1 MLCCGAPHIAQVCA
15 CDADVSQCVVRDAD
29 DGPKTASSAA
39 SSDGTPR
46 PVSPADKFS
55 KLLPQFRDKKVTLAI
70 QDEIL
75 EGRRLAQEQVA
86 LKMANDMLIAENGS
100 LRKENAQLKTESLP
114 RGTKRAFDGGPT
126 WTHIEYAELV
136 AFLESFDDA
145 AMDAVQEL
153 GDDAEVQTW
162 FAEWCAEL

>member
-1 MLCCGAPHIAQVCA
+1 M
-15 CDADVSQCVVRDAD
+15 VRDAD

-75 EGRRLAQEQVA
+75 EGRRLAEERVA
-86 LKMANDMLIAENGS
+86 VNMAMDMLIIENDS